1 MTRVASILF
10 FAVVAAQVVGLV
22 AFAGVRE
29 VALTEG
35 REITLQTAPVDP
47 RSLFQGDYAIL
58 DYEIAE
64 VPAHLA
70 QQPAGATVYVVL
82 MECGDVWCASAY
94 TRSNPDSTDVY
105 IRGAISV
112 DGRLDFGIGT
122 YFVPE
127 GTGRVIERAQDVK
140 VVVSLDGRG
149 QAVIKGVL
157 VDGVPF
163 APDGNASP

>member
-10 FAVVAAQVVGLV
+10 FAVVAVQVVGLV

-64 VPAHLA
+64 VPARLA
-70 QQPAGATVYVVL
+70 EQPAGATVYVVL
-82 MECGDVWCASAY
+82 AECGEVWCA
-94 TRSNPDSTDVY
+94 TRHTSSEPDSTDVY
-105 IRGAISV
+105 IRGVISV

-127 GTGRVIERAQDVK
+127 GTGHIIERAQDVK
-140 VVVSLDGRG
+140 VVVTLDDRG
-149 QAVIKGVL
+149 QAVIKNVL
-157 VDGVPF
+157 VDGAPF
-163 APDGNASP
+163 PPGGN

>member
-22 AFAGVRE
+22 AFAGARE

-58 DYEIAE
+58 DYEMAQIPARLAE
-64 VPAHLA
+64 
-70 QQPAGATVYVVL
+70 QPAGATVYVVL
-82 MECGDVWCASAY
+82 AECGDVWCTARH
-94 TRSNPDSTDVY
+94 TRSKPGSADVY
-105 IRGAISV
+105 IKGVISV

-127 GTGRVIERAQDVK
+127 GTGHIIERAQDVK
-140 VVVSLDGRG
+140 VIVSLDGRG

-163 APDGNASP
+163 APDSN